1 MRRRGPHV
9 GQMKCGSKETKS
21 KAPCGYEIEK
31 CPYARHSGDSAAPER
46 HGAGTRQQSGGV
58 GETPETAAGPAVS
71 ERPEAVAER
80 DLRDLAWWTAGALVD
95 GTMEARDVSAM
106 CTLIRTLHALGPEPE
121 DQEAVLKEIE
131 LRGVVMNGFP
141 PRNEEE
147 WALAEQVFDAD
158 AIAEFHRWEA
168 TGHGW

>member
-1 MRRRGPHV
+1 
-9 GQMKCGSKETKS
+9 MKCGSQATKS
-21 KAPCGYEIEK
+21 KAPCGYALEN
-31 CPYARHSGDSAAPER
+31 CPYDGHARDSSAPDRHGLKARQPERDAAVGAVHPNSIREPDPGAPER
-46 HGAGTRQQSGGV
+46 AM
-58 GETPETAAGPAVS
+58 
-71 ERPEAVAER
+71 PEAVAER
-80 DLRDLAWWTAGALVD
+80 DLRDLAWWTAGALID